1 LFVTNAKL
9 CTLYKS
15 KDEHQKVFQ
24 FMHYWNKLRVQP
36 KWLAKIDDLA
46 AVKTSNKRQK
56 TSPDGDV
63 NGTLS
68 IEIEEVEV

>member
-1 LFVTNAKL
+1 
-9 CTLYKS
+9 
-15 KDEHQKVFQ
+15 
-24 FMHYWNKLRVQP
+24 MHYWNKLRVQS